1 MTATGARDVPALLR
15 ALQAQDPGRPRV
27 TWYGPDGERVELS
40 ARVLDNWV
48 AKTGNLLVEELDATA
63 GTTVRLDLP
72 MHWRAAVWALAVP
85 AVGAHLVGPGDPD
98 ADAPDVLVTTVP
110 NAAHTAEP
118 GRVVAVEL
126 AALARSVADLPP
138 GALDYNAEV
147 SGFGDVLVP
156 ADDPAPLPPL
166 PPLADGVRLLVTD
179 ATWDVTGAL
188 LAPLAAGGSVVLWGR
203 PQAPPARVLES
214 EGITAGLDHT

>member
-1 MTATGARDVPALLR
+1 MTATGARDVPTLLR

-27 TWYGPDGERVELS
+27 TWYGPDDERVELS

-63 GTTVRLDLP
+63 STTVRLDLP
-72 MHWRAAVWALAVP
+72 MHWRTVVWALAVP

-110 NAAHTAEP
+110 PTGSATQP

-126 AALARSVADLPP
+126 AALARSVANLPP
-138 GALDYNAEV
+138 EALDYNAEV
-147 SGFGDVLVP
+147 SGFGDVLAP

-166 PPLADGVRLLVTD
+166 PVLADGVRLLVTD
-179 ATWDVTGAL
+179 ATWDVTGTL
-188 LAPLAAGGSVVLWGR
+188 LAPLAAGGSVVLVGADVAAD
-203 PQAPPARVLES
+203 PAALARVREAEQVS
-214 EGITAGLDHT
+214 G